1 METETDKTEAAAAAE
16 TENKILVSIYVRPS
30 EIAEMKAVTKID
42 GNTACL
48 MSLARKG
55 LEIERT
61 KMNLA
66 LAAAAMR

>member
-1 METETDKTEAAAAAE
+1 MESEIDKTETAAAE
-16 TENKILVSIYVRPS
+16 QGENKTLVSIYVRPS
-30 EIAEMKAVTKID
+30 EIAEMKAITKID

-61 KMNLA
+61 RMNLA

>member
-1 METETDKTEAAAAAE
+1 MEAETDKTETAE
-16 TENKILVSIYVRPS
+16 QGENKTLVSIYVRPS

-66 LAAAAMR
+66 LAAAVR

>member
-1 METETDKTEAAAAAE
+1 MEAETDKTESAAE

-30 EIAEMKAVTKID
+30 ELAEMKAVTKID

>member
-1 METETDKTEAAAAAE
+1 MEAETDKTETAAE

>member
-1 METETDKTEAAAAAE
+1 MEAETDKTETAAE
-16 TENKILVSIYVRPS
+16 QGENKTLVSIYVRPS
-30 EIAEMKAVTKID
+30 EIAEMKAITKID

-66 LAAAAMR
+66 LAAAVR

>member
-1 METETDKTEAAAAAE
+1 MEAETDKTETVE
-16 TENKILVSIYVRPS
+16 QGENKILVSIYVRPS

-61 KMNLA
+61 RMNLA

>member
-1 METETDKTEAAAAAE
+1 METETDRTETAAE
-16 TENKILVSIYVRPS
+16 QGENKILVSIYVRPS
-30 EIAEMKAVTKID
+30 EIAEMKSVTKID

-61 KMNLA
+61 KINLA
-66 LAAAAMR
+66 LAAAVR

>member
-1 METETDKTEAAAAAE
+1 MEAETDKTETAAAE
-16 TENKILVSIYVRPS
+16 QGENKTLVSIYVRPS

-66 LAAAAMR
+66 LAAAVR

>member
-1 METETDKTEAAAAAE
+1 MEAETDKTETAAE
-16 TENKILVSIYVRPS
+16 QGENKILVSIYVRPS

-61 KMNLA
+61 KINLA
-66 LAAAAMR
+66 LAAAVR

>member
-1 METETDKTEAAAAAE
+1 MEAETDKTETAVE
-16 TENKILVSIYVRPS
+16 QGENKILVSIYVRPS